1 MEEIDQIK
9 KALRKEL
16 AAKRDSITEA
26 VRADADR
33 CLCENVTALDAL
45 RQAETVLVYIP
56 TGSEVSV
63 WGIIRTAM
71 EQGKTVA
78 APVCGKDHTMG
89 FYAFTDDTQL
99 IPGKYGIMAPDT
111 LICPKVTDFSRA
123 VCIVPGL
130 AFDRAHYRIGYG
142 GGYYDRFLAAH
153 PGIYTVGVCRS
164 AFIADTLPRDRY
176 DMAVDTVATEK
187 GCL

>member
-1 MEEIDQIK
+1 MEEIDLVK
-9 KALRKEL
+9 RHLRKEL
-16 AAKRDSITEA
+16 AAKRDSIPETE
-26 VRADADR
+26 RADTDR
-33 CLCENVTALDAL
+33 RLCENVTALDL
-45 RQAETVLVYIP
+45 FRQAKTVLVYIP

-63 WGIIRTAM
+63 WGIIRTAL
-71 EQGKTVA
+71 EQGKAVA
-78 APVCGKDHTMG
+78 APVCGKDHTMD
-89 FYAFTDDTQL
+89 FYAFTDSSQL

-111 LICPKVTDFSRA
+111 LICPKVTDFSGA

-142 GGYYDRFLAAH
+142 GGYYDRFLASH
-153 PGIYTVGVCRS
+153 PGVYTIGVCRS
-164 AFIADTLPRDRY
+164 AFLTDTLPRDRY